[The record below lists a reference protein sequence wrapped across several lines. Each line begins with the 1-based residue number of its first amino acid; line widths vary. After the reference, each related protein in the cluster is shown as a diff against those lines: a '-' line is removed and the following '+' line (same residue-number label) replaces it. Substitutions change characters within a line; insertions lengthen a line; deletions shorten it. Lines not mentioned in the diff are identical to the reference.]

1 MSQTFRAALRAAAV
15 TLLEGYK
22 AANNGSLTQIY
33 PGRPASFYAP
43 CAFVEAINEPDINY
57 TAQMVQRTPRAEI
70 RLVHGTFDSA
80 EAVSQQDALVDG
92 FLQYVI
98 DNKHAASARSLVA
111 VVAVQDEP
119 GWVPEWLPDK
129 SFYSTVVVLEGAALD
144 AD

>member
-1 MSQTFRAALRAAAV
+1 MSNTFRAALRAAAV
-15 TLLEGYK
+15 TLLQGYK
-22 AANNGSLTQIY
+22 AANNGALTQIY
-33 PGRPASFYAP
+33 PGRPLSFYAP

-70 RLVHGTFDSA
+70 RFVHGAFDSA
-80 EAVSQQDALVDG
+80 EAVAQQDALVDG
-92 FLQYVI
+92 FLQYCI
-98 DNKHAASARSLVA
+98 DNKHAAGAPTLVA

-129 SFYSTVVVLEGAALD
+129 SFYSTVVVLEGSALN